1 SSDSKNFTIDKAPSV
16 TIVTITG
23 APFTYTGSPIT
34 PATVTVTG
42 AGGLSLTPTADYA
55 NNTNAGTATASY
67 TFAGDANHD
76 PSSDSKNFTI
86 DKAPSVTI
94 VTITGAP
101 FTYTGSPITPAT
113 VTVTGA
119 GGLSLT
125 PAPSY
130 SNNINAGAAAASS
143 SYAGDAN
150 HDPSSDSKN
159 FNIGKADPTVSVTP
173 YSITYDGAA
182 HTATYTIN
190 GVNGE
195 SGTTVGAINVS

>member
-113 VTVTGA
+113 VSVTGA

-125 PAPSY
+125 PTADY
-130 SNNINAGAAAASS
+130 ANNTNAGTATAS
-143 SYAGDAN
+143 YTFAGDGN
-150 HDPSSDSKN
+150 HLGSSDSKN
-159 FNIGKADPTVSVTP
+159 FTIDKAPSVT
-173 YSITYDGAA
+173 I
-182 HTATYTIN
+182 
-190 GVNGE
+190 
-195 SGTTVGAINVS
+195 